1 MKKPWLA
8 FLLNFL
14 ISGLGFAYLGKWAW
28 AVINLVA
35 ALAVGIGIYY
45 VVPNSVNMA
54 SVVVGVI
61 NGSIAMSVANA
72 MNAKRALQAPPP
84 PQPTPTGQ

>member
-14 ISGLGFAYLGKWAW
+14 ISGAGFAYLGKWAW
-28 AVINLVA
+28 AAINLGA
-35 ALAVGIGIYY
+35 ALAVGIGVYY
-45 VVPNSVNMA
+45 LAPNSVNMV

-61 NGSIAMSVANA
+61 NGSIAMSVANS
-72 MNAKRALQAPPP
+72 MNAKLKLQAPPP